1 MLFCD
6 GCDLA
11 TYHMACLLPPIEV
24 VPDDDWYCPVCEQV
38 GKKMEPTLL
47 CSKYLVSLQVANAY
61 QAISVIERLNI
72 DISGTVVSALEA

>member
-38 GKKMEPTLL
+38 LKKLV
-47 CSKYLVSLQVANAY
+47 CNKYLVSLQVANAY